1 MSVNYYGMQI
11 DSVSGTEYLGK
22 PLPVMDLELFRS
34 DYESGRRY
42 GVDTLAQIVDRD
54 TSALKAAKALL
65 DSLKPV
71 DEIDVYTD
79 HLEITNHY

>member
-1 MSVNYYGMQI
+1 LTNIVLCDTIVYMSVNYYGMQI

-42 GVDTLAQIVDRD
+42 GVDTLLKLLIVTR
-54 TSALKAAKALL
+54 
-65 DSLKPV
+65 V
-71 DEIDVYTD
+71 R
-79 HLEITNHY
+79 